1 MQLFN
6 KSKRQF
12 QLSTGVLKP
21 EQSTTVPNEEGS
33 KLLKMYEGELI
44 QVGNSVVEKENAEL
58 KAKLAALTKTELDD
72 EAKAQIQEKLTAISD
87 DLSDEEKATLID
99 ELCAE
104 YNLSYG
110 NCTAYASKVKKI
122 LAQIK

>member
-1 MQLFN
+1 MEIFN

-12 QLSTGVLKP
+12 ILSAGILKP
-21 EQSTTVPNEEGS
+21 EQSITVSDKEGET
-33 KLLKMYEGELI
+33 LLKMYAGDII
-44 QVGNSVVEKENAEL
+44 QIGNSATEKENADL
-58 KAKLAALTKTELDD
+58 KAKLAALTKTEIGD
-72 EAKAQIQEKLTAISD
+72 EEKAQIQEKFSAISD

-99 ELCAE
+99 ELCTE

-110 NCTAYASKVKKI
+110 NCTAYASKIKKI

>member
-1 MQLFN
+1 MELFN

-12 QLSTGVLKP
+12 ILSTGVLKP
-21 EQSTTVPNEEGS
+21 EQSDNVPDAEGA
-33 KLLKMYEGELI
+33 KLIDMYKDELI
-44 QVGNSVVEKENAEL
+44 QIGNSVVEKENAEL

-72 EAKAQIQEKLTAISD
+72 EAKAQVQEKLSAIGD